1 MRLYSGFEG
10 SEVLICRVR
19 RSQMRNESCRLSK
32 ATHRCDSSFMNEV
45 MYSRESRIT
54 SKNLRKAI
62 IVSTIVRGC
71 TMTTSTEI
79 REEVIKDK
87 VEETPQIY
95 YSTEE
100 YLMLEEGAEFRSEYQ
115 DGKIIPMTGGTPN
128 HNQIAGNFY
137 GALNFATKGQPYRVF
152 INDLRLWIPSK
163 RVYTYPDV
171 MLVAGTLELAEGRK
185 DTITNAVMVA
195 EVLSESTADYDRG
208 GKFKLYRSIPS
219 FREYVL
225 IDQYEMHVEQFVKM
239 DDNKWVLSEYDGADA
254 VLKLSCV
261 EFEMS
266 LGEIFDRV
274 DFESE
279 SEE

>member
-1 MRLYSGFEG
+1 
-10 SEVLICRVR
+10 
-19 RSQMRNESCRLSK
+19 
-32 ATHRCDSSFMNEV
+32 
-45 MYSRESRIT
+45 
-54 SKNLRKAI
+54 
-62 IVSTIVRGC
+62 
-71 TMTTSTEI
+71 MTASTEI
-79 REEVIKDK
+79 REEVIEGK
-87 VEETPQIY
+87 VEIY

-137 GALNFATKGQPYRVF
+137 GALNLATKGQPYRVF

-171 MLVAGTLELAEGRK
+171 MLVAGKLEFAEGRK

-208 GKFKLYRSIPS
+208 GKFKLFRSIPS

-225 IDQYEMHVEQFVKM
+225 IDQYEMHVEQFCKT

-254 VLKLSCV
+254 VLVLSSV
-261 EFEMS
+261 QFEMS
-266 LGEIFDRV
+266 LGEMYDRV

-279 SEE
+279 E

>member
-1 MRLYSGFEG
+1 
-10 SEVLICRVR
+10 
-19 RSQMRNESCRLSK
+19 
-32 ATHRCDSSFMNEV
+32 
-45 MYSRESRIT
+45 
-54 SKNLRKAI
+54 
-62 IVSTIVRGC
+62 
-71 TMTTSTEI
+71 MTALTEI
-79 REEVIKDK
+79 REELAEDK
-87 VEETPQIY
+87 VEEKVQTY
-95 YSTEE
+95 YSPEE
-100 YLMLEEGAEFRSEYQ
+100 YLMLEQGAKFRSEYQ
-115 DGKIIPMTGGTPN
+115 DGRIIPMTGGTPN

-137 GALNFATKGQPYRVF
+137 GTLNFATKGQPYRVF

-171 MLVAGTLELAEGRK
+171 MLVAGKLEFAEGRK

-208 GKFKLYRSIPS
+208 GKFKLFRTIPT

-225 IDQYEMHVEQFVKM
+225 IDQYEMHVEQFVKT

-254 VLKLSCV
+254 VLRLSCV
-261 EFEMS
+261 EFEMR
-266 LGEIFDRV
+266 LGDIYDRV

>member
-1 MRLYSGFEG
+1 
-10 SEVLICRVR
+10 
-19 RSQMRNESCRLSK
+19 
-32 ATHRCDSSFMNEV
+32 
-45 MYSRESRIT
+45 
-54 SKNLRKAI
+54 
-62 IVSTIVRGC
+62 
-71 TMTTSTEI
+71 MTASTEI
-79 REEVIKDK
+79 REEVIEEK
-87 VEETPQIY
+87 VEIY
-95 YSTEE
+95 YSPAD
-100 YLMLEEGAEFRSEYQ
+100 YLILEEGAEFKSEYH

-128 HNQIAGNFY
+128 HNQIALNLSGT
-137 GALNFATKGQPYRVF
+137 LNFATRGQPYRVF

-171 MLVAGTLELAEGRK
+171 MLVAGKLEFAEGRK

-208 GKFKLYRSIPS
+208 GKFKLFRSIPS

-225 IDQYEMHVEQFVKM
+225 IDQYEMHVEQFCKT

-254 VLKLSCV
+254 VLKLSFV
-261 EFEMS
+261 EFEMR
-266 LGEIFDRV
+266 LGDIYDRV